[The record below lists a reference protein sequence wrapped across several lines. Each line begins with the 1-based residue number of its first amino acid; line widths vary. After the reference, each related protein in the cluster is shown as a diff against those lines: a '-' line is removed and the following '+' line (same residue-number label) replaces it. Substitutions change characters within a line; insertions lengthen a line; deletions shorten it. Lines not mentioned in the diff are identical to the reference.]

1 MLETEFLFFQG
12 MKKRIDQRIS
22 EGNYDEAAVSMQK
35 CMEYILNSLDGRNN
49 DYQKV
54 CVLFEVQAR
63 VMENHPQYPFYWHEW
78 ETVIKYCDQQMHLQG
93 KPIDLEQLKSDT
105 VIAHQMFE
113 KIVQDY
119 LNHGDSVISN
129 KLNNEHRPENQRPQQ
144 KTKWQSPETK
154 IIHPAEPSMQERFNR
169 AWNQIYQRIRRGD
182 SIVIIDPERRLHTR
196 EMWIYLTIHGYC
208 VDSYDLD
215 CMDGSCCFNCLSGFD
230 KKLRKEDLDLIQRIA
245 NDIINDQRHNVPFA
259 VDKISKIL
267 LSAVMIAAITE
278 MEEKDRNMVEI
289 ATIFRLGVSGIMLDK
304 ILHVMFDEID
314 ISHPGKKLFEIYS
327 EAPVGIKLY
336 AIQRVA
342 DALKVY
348 EDYISENFKLHQY
361 DMAMPIKQK
370 CVLFVTPGKTAQ
382 DKVLFSSFMEKLY
395 DMMIAAA
402 DLNPKHPKVQVDLFD
417 YPLHGVIEG
426 LDDYMK
432 YGNDKG
438 IYTTLYTECK
448 DIETIDQEECMEHIN
463 EIYDHCKIDILI
475 EDTDSSLHYTHKCGN
490 TTIGEEPEIP
500 GMSCHSNDPKYREI
514 IKCKDNEDAI
524 ECHCYMYRS
533 ENHPY
538 PIPENT
544 EDLLTMY
551 SKRR

>member
-129 KLNNEHRPENQRPQQ
+129 
-144 KTKWQSPETK
+144 
-154 IIHPAEPSMQERFNR
+154 
-169 AWNQIYQRIRRGD
+169 
-182 SIVIIDPERRLHTR
+182 
-196 EMWIYLTIHGYC
+196 
-208 VDSYDLD
+208 
-215 CMDGSCCFNCLSGFD
+215 
-230 KKLRKEDLDLIQRIA
+230 
-245 NDIINDQRHNVPFA
+245 
-259 VDKISKIL
+259 IL

>member
-1 MLETEFLFFQG
+1 
-12 MKKRIDQRIS
+12 
-22 EGNYDEAAVSMQK
+22 
-35 CMEYILNSLDGRNN
+35 
-49 DYQKV
+49 
-54 CVLFEVQAR
+54 
-63 VMENHPQYPFYWHEW
+63 
-78 ETVIKYCDQQMHLQG
+78 
-93 KPIDLEQLKSDT
+93 
-105 VIAHQMFE
+105 
-113 KIVQDY
+113 
-119 LNHGDSVISN
+119 
-129 KLNNEHRPENQRPQQ
+129 
-144 KTKWQSPETK
+144 
-154 IIHPAEPSMQERFNR
+154 
-169 AWNQIYQRIRRGD
+169 
-182 SIVIIDPERRLHTR
+182 
-196 EMWIYLTIHGYC
+196 
-208 VDSYDLD
+208 
-215 CMDGSCCFNCLSGFD
+215 MDGSCCFNCLSGFD

>member
-1 MLETEFLFFQG
+1 MCKKIETNENFFSLG
-12 MKKRIDQRIS
+12 EILVREIS
-22 EGNYDEAAVSMQK
+22 PELLKQESETGD
-35 CMEYILNSLDGRNN
+35 ILGCNATG
-49 DYQKV
+49 
-54 CVLFEVQAR
+54 
-63 VMENHPQYPFYWHEW
+63 
-78 ETVIKYCDQQMHLQG
+78 
-93 KPIDLEQLKSDT
+93 
-105 VIAHQMFE
+105 E
-113 KIVQDY
+113 KILTTTGY
-119 LNHGDSVISN
+119 GNLNVRSSN
-129 KLNNEHRPENQRPQQ
+129 LSGR
-144 KTKWQSPETK
+144 
-154 IIHPAEPSMQERFNR
+154 EPLIDFAR
-169 AWNQIYQRIRRGD
+169 NQIYQRIRRGD

-395 DMMIAAA
+395 DMITAICTKDWIMRGPA
-402 DLNPKHPKVQVDLFD
+402 DREWL
-417 YPLHGVIEG
+417 
-426 LDDYMK
+426 
-432 YGNDKG
+432 
-438 IYTTLYTECK
+438 
-448 DIETIDQEECMEHIN
+448 
-463 EIYDHCKIDILI
+463 KI
-475 EDTDSSLHYTHKCGN
+475 K
-490 TTIGEEPEIP
+490 
-500 GMSCHSNDPKYREI
+500 
-514 IKCKDNEDAI
+514 KDNEKYKICRNSDI
-524 ECHCYMYRS
+524 
-533 ENHPY
+533 
-538 PIPENT
+538 
-544 EDLLTMY
+544 TMY
-551 SKRR
+551 VGLRGFFDIDDGESDPWKDKTYEDFYIGGYFISRYEQDAGIYYKNSKGEKIEDAGCNQYMSKKNPYGIQKT

>member
-1 MLETEFLFFQG
+1 MSMCKKVETNENFFSLG
-12 MKKRIDQRIS
+12 EVLVREIS
-22 EGNYDEAAVSMQK
+22 PELLKQESETGD
-35 CMEYILNSLDGRNN
+35 ILGCNATG
-49 DYQKV
+49 
-54 CVLFEVQAR
+54 
-63 VMENHPQYPFYWHEW
+63 
-78 ETVIKYCDQQMHLQG
+78 
-93 KPIDLEQLKSDT
+93 
-105 VIAHQMFE
+105 E
-113 KIVQDY
+113 KILMTTGYGNLDVR
-119 LNHGDSVISN
+119 SN
-129 KLNNEHRPENQRPQQ
+129 NLSDR
-144 KTKWQSPETK
+144 
-154 IIHPAEPSMQERFNR
+154 EPLIDFAR
-169 AWNQIYQRIRRGD
+169 NQIYQRIRRGD
-182 SIVIIDPERRLHTR
+182 SMVIVDPGRILHTR

-215 CMDGSCCFNCLSGFD
+215 CMDGSCCFNCLAGFD

-245 NDIINDQRHNVPFA
+245 NDIIDNQRHNVPFA

-304 ILHVMFDEID
+304 ILHVMFDELD
-314 ISHPGKKLFEIYS
+314 TSHPGKKLFEIYS

-361 DMAMPIKQK
+361 DMAIPVKQK

-382 DKVLFSSFMEKLY
+382 DKVLFSAFMEKLY
-395 DMMIAAA
+395 DTMMAAA
-402 DLNPKHPKVQVDLFD
+402 GLNSKHPKVQVDLFD

-426 LDDYMK
+426 LSDYMK
-432 YGNDKG
+432 NGNDKG
-438 IYTTLYTECK
+438 IFTSLYTECK
-448 DIETIDQEECMEHIN
+448 DIEAIDQGGFMEYVSD
-463 EIYDHCKIDILI
+463 IYDHCKIDVLI
-475 EDTDSSLHYTHKCGN
+475 EDSDSSLHYTHKCGN

-514 IKCKDNEDAI
+514 IKCKDNENAI
-524 ECHCYMYRS
+524 VCHCYMYRS

-551 SKRR
+551 NKRR

>member
-1 MLETEFLFFQG
+1 MCKKIETNENFFSLG
-12 MKKRIDQRIS
+12 EILVREIS
-22 EGNYDEAAVSMQK
+22 PELLKQESETGD
-35 CMEYILNSLDGRNN
+35 ILGCNATG
-49 DYQKV
+49 
-54 CVLFEVQAR
+54 
-63 VMENHPQYPFYWHEW
+63 
-78 ETVIKYCDQQMHLQG
+78 
-93 KPIDLEQLKSDT
+93 
-105 VIAHQMFE
+105 E
-113 KIVQDY
+113 KILTTTGY
-119 LNHGDSVISN
+119 GNLNVRSSN
-129 KLNNEHRPENQRPQQ
+129 LSGR
-144 KTKWQSPETK
+144 
-154 IIHPAEPSMQERFNR
+154 EPLIDFAR
-169 AWNQIYQRIRRGD
+169 NQIYQRIRRGD
-182 SIVIIDPERRLHTR
+182 SIVIIDPER
-196 EMWIYLTIHGYC
+196 I
-208 VDSYDLD
+208 
-215 CMDGSCCFNCLSGFD
+215 
-230 KKLRKEDLDLIQRIA
+230 
-245 NDIINDQRHNVPFA
+245 A

>member
-105 VIAHQMFE
+105 VIAHQIGEILVREISPELLKQESETGDILGCNATGE
-113 KIVQDY
+113 KILTTTGY
-119 LNHGDSVISN
+119 GNLNVRSSN
-129 KLNNEHRPENQRPQQ
+129 LSGR
-144 KTKWQSPETK
+144 
-154 IIHPAEPSMQERFNR
+154 EPLIDFAR
-169 AWNQIYQRIRRGD
+169 NQIYQRIRRGD

-348 EDYISENFKLHQY
+348 EDYISENYRIRFCL
-361 DMAMPIKQK
+361 
-370 CVLFVTPGKTAQ
+370 VLLWK
-382 DKVLFSSFMEKLY
+382 S
-395 DMMIAAA
+395 
-402 DLNPKHPKVQVDLFD
+402 
-417 YPLHGVIEG
+417 
-426 LDDYMK
+426 YM
-432 YGNDKG
+432 
-438 IYTTLYTECK
+438 T
-448 DIETIDQEECMEHIN
+448 
-463 EIYDHCKIDILI
+463 
-475 EDTDSSLHYTHKCGN
+475 
-490 TTIGEEPEIP
+490 
-500 GMSCHSNDPKYREI
+500 
-514 IKCKDNEDAI
+514 
-524 ECHCYMYRS
+524 
-533 ENHPY
+533 
-538 PIPENT
+538 
-544 EDLLTMY
+544 
-551 SKRR
+551 

>member
-1 MLETEFLFFQG
+1 MCKKIETNENFFSLG
-12 MKKRIDQRIS
+12 EILVREIS
-22 EGNYDEAAVSMQK
+22 PELLKQESETGD
-35 CMEYILNSLDGRNN
+35 ILGCNATG
-49 DYQKV
+49 
-54 CVLFEVQAR
+54 
-63 VMENHPQYPFYWHEW
+63 
-78 ETVIKYCDQQMHLQG
+78 
-93 KPIDLEQLKSDT
+93 
-105 VIAHQMFE
+105 E
-113 KIVQDY
+113 KILTTTGY
-119 LNHGDSVISN
+119 GNLNVRSSN
-129 KLNNEHRPENQRPQQ
+129 LSGR
-144 KTKWQSPETK
+144 
-154 IIHPAEPSMQERFNR
+154 EPLIDFAQ
-169 AWNQIYQRIRRGD
+169 NQIYQRIRRGD

-289 ATIFRLGVSGIMLDK
+289 ATIFRLGVSGIM
-304 ILHVMFDEID
+304 
-314 ISHPGKKLFEIYS
+314 
-327 EAPVGIKLY
+327 
-336 AIQRVA
+336 
-342 DALKVY
+342 
-348 EDYISENFKLHQY
+348 
-361 DMAMPIKQK
+361 
-370 CVLFVTPGKTAQ
+370 FVTPGKTAQ